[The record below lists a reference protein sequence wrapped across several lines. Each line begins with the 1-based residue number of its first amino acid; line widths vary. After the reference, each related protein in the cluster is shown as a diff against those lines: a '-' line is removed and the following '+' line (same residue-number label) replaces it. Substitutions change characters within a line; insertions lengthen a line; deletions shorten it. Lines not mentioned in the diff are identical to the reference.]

1 MTDTNPPSSQAKAL
15 RRRAEKLVLAAET
28 KKGSEKLSPEET
40 HRLLHE
46 LQVHQIELEMQCE
59 ELLRTQDKLETSRAQ
74 YFDLYY
80 LAPVGYLTL
89 SKEGLILQANLT
101 AANLLGIARGS
112 LIKQPLTRFILPDD
126 QDTYYFHRKQLLE
139 TGAWRSIEMRLVGD
153 GQPFFWS
160 LLQITP
166 AQSGEFWITLS
177 DITDRKRAEEALQ
190 EAHDELEQRV
200 TERTLELQKT
210 HAQLL
215 HAEKLFA
222 IGALS
227 ASFAHEFNNPLQGV
241 MNVLHGVRRRANLAK
256 DDAKLVDLAVIEC
269 NRMRDLIKSLQDF
282 NRPTSGRLAPMDIR
296 AAMDS
301 ILLLARNS
309 LREKGVTVKKKY
321 GAKLPQI
328 MAVADQIKQVFLNL
342 LNNGVDACEEG
353 GTITIHT
360 EAKAGNIIIR
370 FQDTGKG
377 IQPDDLGHIFE
388 PFFSTKPEVKGT
400 GLGLSVSYGIIK
412 AHGGAITVKSE
423 VGKGSVFSVIL
434 PLTEAKAG
442 NNENPVG

>member
-15 RRRAEKLVLAAET
+15 RRRAEKLVLAAEA
-28 KKGSEKLSPEET
+28 KKGTEKLSPEET

-89 SKEGLILQANLT
+89 NKKGLILQANLT
-101 AANLLGIARGS
+101 AANLLGIARGG

-126 QDTYYFHRKQLLE
+126 QDTYYFHRKQLLK
-139 TGAWRSIEMRLVGD
+139 TGARRSIELRLVGD
-153 GQPFFWS
+153 GQPFFWA
-160 LLQITP
+160 LLQSTP

-241 MNVLHGVRRRANLAK
+241 MNVLHGVRRRVNLAK

-282 NRPTSGRLAPMDIR
+282 NRPTSGRLTPMDIH

-301 ILLLARNS
+301 ILSSFRKS
-309 LREKGVTVKKKY
+309 WRS
-321 GAKLPQI
+321 P
-328 MAVADQIKQVFLNL
+328 
-342 LNNGVDACEEG
+342 
-353 GTITIHT
+353 
-360 EAKAGNIIIR
+360 
-370 FQDTGKG
+370 
-377 IQPDDLGHIFE
+377 
-388 PFFSTKPEVKGT
+388 TK
-400 GLGLSVSYGIIK
+400 
-412 AHGGAITVKSE
+412 
-423 VGKGSVFSVIL
+423 
-434 PLTEAKAG
+434 
-442 NNENPVG
+442 